1 MISPEKQ
8 SIIDKLQSSAGIQEL
23 NDMQKQTIEKFA
35 GAESLLLLSPTG
47 SGKTLGF
54 LLPLVSEIIL
64 NGQKGLQS
72 VILSPSRELSQQ
84 IETVFRSLK
93 SKLNAVLLCGGHSV
107 EDEAKKLTRQPDLI
121 IGTPGR
127 VLDHLRRGNLKAELC
142 GVSALVIDEF
152 DKSLEMGFTEEM
164 KQIIDFFAPSI
175 KKRMFVS
182 ATKAVELFE
191 WTDIDKTETVEFKA
205 KEEESGLELLR
216 VTSPDKDKIET
227 LQKLVSSFNGES
239 CIVFCNFRESA
250 ERAAKALRECGA
262 DVVTYHGALE
272 QKDRERAL
280 FTFASGCATVL
291 ATTDLAARGLDISLV
306 QHVVH
311 FEMPQNLETFT
322 HRNGRTAR
330 QSATG
335 SAYLIIYREYK
346 LPDFLPRKLEEYKIP
361 DEVGNASMD
370 AKFMPIYIG
379 RGKKEKISRGDV
391 AGFLMKTA
399 ELAKEDVG
407 LITLYD
413 HYSLVAIRTT
423 AIKKV
428 LKANGSKI
436 KGEKTRVEIAR

>member
-1 MISPEKQ
+1 MISPDKQ
-8 SIIDKLQSSAGIQEL
+8 SVIDKLQANAGIKEL
-23 NDMQKQTIEKFA
+23 NEMQKQTIEKFA

-54 LLPLVSEIIL
+54 LLPLVTEIL
-64 NGQKGLQS
+64 KNGEKGLQS
-72 VILSPSRELSQQ
+72 VVLSPSRELSQQ
-84 IETVFRSLK
+84 IESVFRSLK
-93 SKLNAVLLCGGHSV
+93 SGLNAVLLCGGHSV
-107 EDEAKKLTRQPDLI
+107 EDETKKLTRKPDII

-127 VLDHLRRGNLKAELC
+127 VLDHIRRDNFKAELN

-152 DKSLEMGFTEEM
+152 DKSLEMGFTDEM
-164 KQIIDFFAPSI
+164 KQIMEFFAPSTS
-175 KKRMFVS
+175 KKMFVS
-182 ATKAVELFE
+182 ATMAVNLSD
-191 WTDIDKTETVEFKA
+191 WTDTDKTEVVEFKSN
-205 KEEESGLELLR
+205 ESESGLELLR

-227 LQKLVSSFNGES
+227 LQKLVSSFRGES
-239 CIVFCNFRESA
+239 CIVFCNFRESS
-250 ERAAKALRECGA
+250 ERVAKALRECGA

-306 QHVVH
+306 KHVVH

-346 LPDFLPRKLEEYKIP
+346 LPEFLPRKLDEYKIP
-361 DEVGNASMD
+361 EVEDNVSLD

-399 ELAKEDVG
+399 ELSKDDVG
-407 LITLYD
+407 LISLYD
-413 HYSLVAIRTT
+413 HYSLVAVRTT
-423 AIKKV
+423 SIKKV
-428 LKANGSKI
+428 LKANGMKI